1 MIGEA
6 GVTAYWAR
14 ALAVHFDDLT
24 SIPAT
29 HMVEVE
35 NQLQK
40 VVP

>member
-6 GVTAYWAR
+6 GVTAYWVR
-14 ALAVHFDDLT
+14 ALAVQFDDLT
-24 SIPAT
+24 SIPGT
-29 HMVEVE
+29 QMVEVE